1 MGGRV
6 KRPDIARYAPPLV
19 AGLAAACVI
28 GLIHLALPTYLKE
41 LDLQISDRMHQLRLQ
56 VYGPLRQDPRLIH
69 VNVDDSSVSVLGR
82 VPWPRDLVAQVVD
95 TARDLGAHA
104 VVFDVLFP
112 FPTSPKIDP
121 KNENDRAFA
130 QALSAIGRSYIAS
143 ALDLTKTLETEGQQE
158 AEDLKREMVYPT
170 ELLRRHTAPAPIHPP
185 MALYYGKTR
194 FLPLEAFG
202 QVAGGI
208 GHISRS
214 ADSDGGVRRNP
225 LVVQVKDRLFPAL
238 SFRVAVDLLGS
249 DLSKVALEPG
259 AVIVRDALV
268 PGEAARKDLRIPVDR
283 QGQMTVSFANEWDQA
298 FMHISAAELLEE
310 AEDPEKRPELEKK
323 FKDAVVLYAVSTTG
337 TSDTGTVPLES
348 AYPLNGVHMNMINTI
363 LTQQFLV
370 ESGPYTV
377 LYLVLGMAIGVAL
390 LSLWLQPYIYLIVA
404 IATISGYVALAWAG
418 FNEFGRI
425 LPVAPVVL
433 VGVISSAGMLTYRY
447 AAGEREKQK
456 TRAAFAPYFAPAVVE
471 MLLSDAT
478 RLMGGQRKELTILF
492 SDIVSF
498 TTLCEGIEPEV
509 VQKVLQ
515 EYFNEMTRI
524 GFGHHGTLDKFIG
537 DGMLWFFGDP
547 LPQEDHALRAV
558 HTALDMQAAMHPLR
572 EKWKQEGRP
581 ELAMRVGVNTG
592 VVLVGNMGSDA
603 RMEYT
608 VMGDAVNL
616 ASRVEGA
623 NKPFHTEVMMTERT
637 FELTKDIV
645 EWRELD
651 LLRVKGKKQGVRV
664 YEVMAARKGELSEL
678 KQQVRKAYNEGLSAY
693 QRRDWAAAS
702 AAFIRALEIDKTDGP
717 SQLYLGRAQ
726 EFLTNPPPADW
737 DGVYEMETK

>member
-6 KRPDIARYAPPLV
+6 KGPDIARYGPPLV

-56 VYGPLRQDPRLIH
+56 IHGPLRQDPRLIH
-69 VNVDDSSVSVLGR
+69 VNVDDSSVSALGR
-82 VPWPRDLVAQVVD
+82 VPWPRGLVAQVVD
-95 TARDLGAHA
+95 TVRDLGAHA
-104 VVFDVLFP
+104 IVFDVLFP
-112 FPTSPKIDP
+112 YPTSPKIDP
-121 KNENDRAFA
+121 QNENDRAFA
-130 QALSAIGRSYIAS
+130 QALSAIGNAYLAS
-143 ALDLTKTLETEGQQE
+143 ALDLTRSLQAETQQE
-158 AEDLKREMVYPT
+158 EDLKREMVYPT
-170 ELLRRHTAPAPIHPP
+170 ELLRRHTAPAPVPLP
-185 MALYYGKTR
+185 FDLYYGKTR
-194 FLPLEAFG
+194 FLPMEAFA
-202 QVAGGI
+202 QVVRGI
-208 GHISRS
+208 GHISRT

-238 SFRVAVDLLGS
+238 SFRIAVDLLDS
-249 DLSKVALEPG
+249 DLAKVELHPG
-259 AVIVRDALV
+259 AVIVRDALL
-268 PGEAARKDLRIPVDR
+268 PGEAARKNLRIPVDKH
-283 QGQMTVSFANEWDQA
+283 GQMTVSFANLWDQA

-310 AEDPEKRPELEKK
+310 AEDPEKRPELERK
-323 FKDAVVLYAVSTTG
+323 FKGAVVVYAVSTTG

-404 IATISGYVALAWAG
+404 ILTIAGYVAVGWVG

-425 LPVAPVVL
+425 LPIAPVVL
-433 VGVISSAGMLTYRY
+433 VGVLSSAGMLTYRY

-471 MLLSDAT
+471 MLLSDSA

-492 SDIVSF
+492 SDVVEF
-498 TTLCEGIEPEV
+498 TSLCEGVEPEV

-524 GFGHHGTLDKFIG
+524 GFGHQGTLDKFIG

-547 LPQEDHALRAV
+547 LPQADHALRAV

-581 ELAMRVGVNTG
+581 ELAMRIGVNTG

-637 FELTKDIV
+637 YEMVKDTV

-664 YEVMAARKGELSEL
+664 YEVMAARKGELSDVRR
-678 KQQVRKAYNEGLSAY
+678 QVLAVYNEGLEAY
-693 QRRDWAAAS
+693 KRRDWSTAI
-702 AAFIRALEIDKTDGP
+702 AAFTRALSIDKTDGP
-717 SQLYLGRAQ
+717 SQLYLERAE
-726 EFLTNPPPADW
+726 EFLKNPPPADW
-737 DGVYEMETK
+737 DGVYEMKTK

>member
-6 KRPDIARYAPPLV
+6 KRPDIARYVPPLA

-28 GLIHLALPTYLKE
+28 GLVKLALPTYLNE
-41 LDLQISDRMHQLRLQ
+41 LDLRISDRMHQLR
-56 VYGPLRQDPRLIH
+56 GPIRQDPRLVH

-82 VPWPRDLVAQVVD
+82 WPWPRAVNAQVVD
-95 TARDLGAHA
+95 TLRDLGARA

-112 FPTSPKIDP
+112 FPTNPKQDP
-121 KNENDRAFA
+121 KNENDRAFS
-130 QALSAIGRSYIAS
+130 QALAALGNVYLAS
-143 ALDLTKTLETEGQQE
+143 ALDLSLSME
-158 AEDLKREMVYPT
+158 AESGEDADLKREMQYPT
-170 ELLRRHTAPAPIHPP
+170 ELLRRHTAPAPTNSPLT
-185 MALYYGKTR
+185 LYYAKTR
-194 FLPLEAFG
+194 FLPMEAFG
-202 QVAGGI
+202 QVARGV
-208 GHISRS
+208 GHISRT
-214 ADSDGGVRRNP
+214 ADTDGGVRRNP
-225 LVVQVKDRLFPAL
+225 LVVQVKDRLFPAIA
-238 SFRVAVDLLGS
+238 FRVAVDLVES
-249 DLSKVALEPG
+249 DLSKVRLEPN
-259 AVIVRDALV
+259 AVIIRDALL
-268 PGEAARKDLRIPVDR
+268 PGETAKRDLRIPVDEH
-283 QGQMTVSFANEWDQA
+283 GHLTVNFANTWQES

-310 AEDPEKRPELEKK
+310 AEDPEKRPELEKNLK
-323 FKDAVVLYAVSTTG
+323 GAVALFAASTTG
-337 TSDTGTVPLES
+337 ASDTGTVPVES

-363 LTQQFLV
+363 LTQQFLT
-370 ESGPYTV
+370 ESEPTTV
-377 LYLVLGMAIGVAL
+377 IMLVLGMAIGVAF
-390 LSLWLQPYIYLIVA
+390 LSLWLKPYIYLLVA
-404 IATISGYVALAWAG
+404 IVMIGGYIAGAWYG
-418 FNEFGRI
+418 FIEFGRI

-433 VGVISSAGMLTYRY
+433 VGVLSSAGMLTYRY

-492 SDIVSF
+492 TDVADF
-498 TTLCEGIEPEV
+498 TTICEGFEPEV
-509 VQKVLQ
+509 LQKVLQ

-524 GFGHHGTLDKFIG
+524 GFGHQGTLDKFIG

-558 HTALDMQAAMHPLR
+558 HTALDMQAAMGPLR

-637 FELTKDIV
+637 FEMTKDAV

-664 YEVMAARKGELSEL
+664 YEVMAARKGELPEL
-678 KQQVRKAYNEGLSAY
+678 KLQVLAAYNEGLEAY
-693 QRRDWAAAS
+693 KRREWSVAAA
-702 AAFIRALEIDKTDGP
+702 AFTRALEIDKTDGP
-717 SQLYLGRAQ
+717 SQLYLERAQ
-726 EFLTNPPPADW
+726 EFMNDPPPADW
-737 DGVYEMETK
+737 DGVYEMKTK